1 VPALSHSDRG
11 GIASL
16 VCRRWRLW
24 GIVLRRNPASEET
37 ASYLIT
43 NGRLEI
49 LSADVTVPDGS
60 KVFSAATE
68 AFGIGSPVGAPLLV
82 VGDQVMR
89 GSEDA

>member
-1 VPALSHSDRG
+1 MIEEVLPALFADDG
-11 GIASL
+11 GSGEL
-16 VCRRWRLW
+16 FYDETL
-24 GIVLRRNPASEET
+24 PPEET